1 MKDDDARRSYLLELK
16 MLVSNQKDKE
26 VTTIITPFSMKQVMN
41 RFDNKKEEPSINE
54 LRSEVDLLK
63 EEIREVKSRLHKI

>member
-1 MKDDDARRSYLLELK
+1 MELQK
-16 MLVSNQKDKE
+16 LVSNRKEKE
-26 VTTIITPFSMKQVMN
+26 VTTSITPFSMIKIMN
-41 RFDNKKEEPSINE
+41 RFENKKEEPSINE